1 MDLSLESILPGP
13 PTKFAYKDNIT
24 GDAKVS
30 DVPLNADGSIATPAS
45 NNATAVT
52 NSDNAALGADQQE
65 AVEPTSQGNSTIELL
80 PDESREVQSNF
91 GNDRL
96 ASRAFKITD
105 PDKTIE
111 GVSTVRSK
119 ANAWTLL
126 NYRNYSG
133 GTTYS
138 DPDVNQYNKTV
149 IDSQKDNILNP
160 TAKRIVE
167 FSNTNGGLGFAY
179 SYRDFIQTE
188 HYGQISNEYLV
199 TLRRFAFP
207 IGDDIMNTKGI
218 DEGGK
223 EFDKSEPD
231 LARCITW
238 LSPKLGN
245 DLKEILSFGVGFGW
259 QEIES
264 KVQDAATA
272 GNEKRRGSLGSLID
286 GSPVAK
292 AVEAGIN
299 GKTAAQSDLINT
311 KGHGFDP
318 LTDTYPNFVYGPYN
332 AIKSVIARD
341 EKGLKF
347 DNEFTLN
354 FYYDLRGFESTSPK
368 VAFMDALSNLL
379 AISYN
384 NAPFWGGA
392 TRHTGSGSTGKPFG
406 DFDKLKSGDYSGYL
420 SSVAT
425 QLKSS
430 LGAGFSDIGKAAKGL
445 MNGKGLNALGDSKI
459 MDNLIGGNLMKMMGS
474 PSGGDII
481 KAFLTGDPTGQ
492 WHLTVGNPMNPMLV
506 CGNLC
511 LENTKFEFEGPIGFE
526 GFPSKLKMSV
536 TLKPGRPRDKSEIES
551 MFNAGRG
558 RMYLQPEVEGKSLD
572 DVLDVSQYGNKDRSR
587 MTADRA
593 LRNSDYAAG

>member
-1 MDLSLESILPGP
+1 MDLSLESVLAGP
-13 PTKFAYKDNIT
+13 PTKFTYKDSVT
-24 GDAKVS
+24 GDVEVS
-30 DVPLNADGSIATPAS
+30 NVPLNSDGSIATPAS
-45 NNATAVT
+45 NNASAVA

-167 FSNTNGGLGFAY
+167 FSNNNGGLGFAY
-179 SYRDFIQTE
+179 SYRDFIQAE

-264 KVQDAATA
+264 KVQEAQTA

-286 GSPVAK
+286 SSPISK

-299 GKTAAQSDLINT
+299 GKTAAQSDMINT

-347 DNEFTLN
+347 DNEFSLN

-420 SSVAT
+420 GSVAT